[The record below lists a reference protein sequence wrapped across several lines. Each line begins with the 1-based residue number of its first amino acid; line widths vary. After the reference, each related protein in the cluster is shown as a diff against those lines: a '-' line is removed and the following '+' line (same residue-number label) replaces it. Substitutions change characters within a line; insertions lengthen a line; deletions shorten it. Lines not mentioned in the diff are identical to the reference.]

1 MPRDVLEESTVVA
14 SADEVARCVTRMA
27 ATITTVL
34 GDTRP
39 IVLIV
44 MNGGVVFAG
53 HLLTELRFPLEVDYV
68 HVGRYGHA
76 TTGGRLRWIA
86 EPHLA
91 LAGRTVLVVDDI
103 LDEGVTLEAIVA
115 RCREQGAA
123 RVLTAV
129 FAFKALARPPRV
141 QADFVGLT
149 VPDAFVF
156 GFGMD
161 VDGCWRNLP
170 EIRRL
175 PDGPR

>member
-1 MPRDVLEESTVVA
+1 MLDTAEVVVPAGTVA
-14 SADEVARCVTRMA
+14 ATVARLATEITA
-27 ATITTVL
+27 AL
-34 GDTRP
+34 GDAHP
-39 IVLIV
+39 VVLVV
-44 MNGGVVFAG
+44 MNGGIVFAG
-53 HLLTELRFPLEVDYV
+53 QLLTQLRFPLEIDYV

-76 TTGGRLRWIA
+76 TQGGDLRWIA

-115 RCREQGAA
+115 RCRALGAT
-123 RVLTAV
+123 RVSTAV
-129 FAFKALARPPRV
+129 FAFKALPRPPRV
-141 QADFVGLT
+141 RADFVGLT

-161 VDGCWRNLP
+161 ANGQWRNLP

-175 PDGPR
+175 PERND